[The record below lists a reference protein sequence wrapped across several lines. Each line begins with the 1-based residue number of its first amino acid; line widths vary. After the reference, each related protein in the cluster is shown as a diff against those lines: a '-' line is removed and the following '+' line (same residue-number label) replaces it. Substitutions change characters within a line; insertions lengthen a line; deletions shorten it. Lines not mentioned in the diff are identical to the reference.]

1 MLDYWF
7 LVDSSSLSS
16 GGVSINA
23 ITEGKNVF
31 VLLVLKS
38 VRINSDQALIV
49 GQTSINQLLLRFAS
63 RVDDG

>member
-16 GGVSINA
+16 GSVSINA

>member
-23 ITEGKNVF
+23 ITEGKDVF

-38 VRINSDQALIV
+38 VRINSDQTLIV

-63 RVDDG
+63 RVNDG